1 MPSGLYIDLN
11 DGGPAMTI
19 TAGLRCPSYCG
30 YASGSGNQYAIP
42 GYVTGASAVFAP
54 HVTAGIYL
62 GGSTSL
68 IPDMDVLTGVSQS
81 GNVLTFSAWSNY
93 KMSNGKI
100 YPGTVWQILPAS
112 QSGNRGLYI
121 SDSTDFTLITDGAA
135 VGQCVYR
142 GRVTFNGSWSPPA
155 TGYTRQS
162 YAVFARW
169 SASGVVVEYDG
180 NVVRAVAERN
190 GANVSAT
197 VTMDVVIFATGTAPV
212 PGPGLNFFNSRGQC
226 TFSTTKRPFLYSNSF
241 YRPSGTATDIGNR
254 FIMLGRYGAQTDI
267 SGGWCYA
274 KYQGLVRAGNAVRVG
289 RGYVA
294 AVWTSDYSLDVNRTT
309 GMNILLLDS
318 MY

>member
-42 GYVTGASAVFAP
+42 GYVAGASAVFAP

-100 YPGTVWQILPAS
+100 YPGTVWQILPAN

-121 SDSTDFTLITDGAA
+121 SDSTDFTIITDGAA

-142 GRVTFNGSWSPPA
+142 GRVTFNGSWSPPP

-226 TFSTTKRPFLYSNSF
+226 TFSTTKRPFLYSNAF

-274 KYQGLVRAGNAVRVG
+274 KYQGLVRTGNAVRVG